1 MMKTTL
7 IIFAVLIGAAAA
19 SAQVAAPAAEPLP
32 ETAEQVILNL
42 PPADTV
48 IAQFSYFELS
58 HDKNGFSLSVTDKT
72 AAFVD
77 VEFPGDLHIRI
88 GF

>member
-7 IIFAVLIGAAAA
+7 IISAVLMGAFAS
-19 SAQVAAPAAEPLP
+19 SAQVAEPAPEM
-32 ETAEQVILNL
+32 AEQVILNL
-42 PPADTV
+42 PPADSV

-58 HDKNGFSLSVTDKT
+58 HDKAGFSLSVTDKT